1 MTRELEGRIAIVTG
15 ASRGIGEATAERL
28 ASAGA
33 VVIAAARTVG
43 DEADPQID
51 TLANTVAQIRGRG
64 DEAHPYKLDV
74 GDPASREAVMNAVL
88 ERFGRVD
95 ILVNNAAGGGYGKRT
110 WEMSDGQFRYIY
122 ELNVFGPRDL
132 CVRALPG
139 MMERGYGRIVNVSST
154 IADRA
159 APNIEGPPFLDF
171 HRDSGVAAYSSSKS
185 ALNLFTRSLAAEL
198 HGKGITANTVAPVNS
213 VMTRSARNLIES
225 GKISADRMK
234 SPEDPEVMAEA
245 VLALCLVDPEK
256 ETGLT
261 TYSGQYLQKI
271 GREVRGRD
279 GGPFDAKITVASVK
293 Y

>member
-1 MTRELEGRIAIVTG
+1 MRELEGKIAIVTG

-33 VVIAAARTVG
+33 IVIAAARTVG

-51 TLANTVAQIRGRG
+51 TLANTVAQIRRRG
-64 DEAHPYKLDV
+64 DEAHAYKLDV
-74 GDPASREAVMNAVL
+74 GDPASREAFMNAVL
-88 ERFGRVD
+88 EQFGRVD
-95 ILVNNAAGGGYGKRT
+95 VLVNNAAGSGYGKRV
-110 WEMSDGQFRYIY
+110 WEMPDGLFRRVY

-139 MMERGYGRIVNVSST
+139 MIERGYGRIVNISST

-159 APNIEGPPFLDF
+159 APNIDGPPFLDF
-171 HRDSGVAAYSSSKS
+171 HRESGAAAYSSSKS

-198 HGKGITANTVAPVNS
+198 HGKGIAANTLAPVSS
-213 VMTRSARNLIES
+213 VMTRASRTLIES

-234 SPEDPEVMAEA
+234 SSEDPEVMAEA
-245 VLALCLVDPEK
+245 VLALCLVDPDK

-261 TYSGQYLQKI
+261 TYSGQYLAKI
-271 GREVRGRD
+271 GRAVRGRD
-279 GGPFDAKITVASVK
+279 GRLFDAKVTVDSVK